1 MSDRI
6 AAEYDPVTCPSHYC
20 RGGLEAKDVIAAF
33 LADVGPDVDPVAAY
47 WYGCAMKYVLRWPYK
62 GAEPRLR
69 LQDIDK
75 AVECLTECKRAYEA
89 HQTARRGKVD
99 DILGRD

>member
-1 MSDRI
+1 MSDRS
-6 AAEYDPVTCPSHYC
+6 AAEFDPVTRPSHYC
-20 RGGLEAKDVIAAF
+20 HGGIEAKDVIAAF
-33 LADVGPDVDPVAAY
+33 INDAGPDVNHEVAWHWAN
-47 WYGCAMKYVLRWPYK
+47 AMKYALRWPYK
-62 GAEPRLR
+62 GTQPHLR
-69 LQDIDK
+69 VQDLDK